1 MKKSLLFAA
10 ALTMLFAS
18 CDKNDDNKKALDA
31 DFKLETVQTLA
42 YGEPEALTGSI
53 TSSAAVTKA
62 V

>member
-31 DFKLETVQTLA
+31 DFKLETVQTLT
-42 YGEPEALTGSI
+42 YG
-53 TSSAAVTKA
+53 
-62 V
+62 